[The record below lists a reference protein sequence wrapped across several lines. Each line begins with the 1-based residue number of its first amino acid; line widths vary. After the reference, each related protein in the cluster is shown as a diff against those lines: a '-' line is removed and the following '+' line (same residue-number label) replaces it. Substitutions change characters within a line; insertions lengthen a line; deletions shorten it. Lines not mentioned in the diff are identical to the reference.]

1 MMKTVG
7 VLIWMGIGAFLGVSA
22 FLLMAWGEAVRISN
36 KDDK

>member
-1 MMKTVG
+1 MG
-7 VLIWMGIGAFLGVSA
+7 VAIWMSVGAVIGVSI